1 MQKKLN
7 GTKTHK
13 TLANGFRAVRELM
26 GMPQAGYARLFEAER
41 AFVQELEEG
50 RLPAVLDHRLLKFM
64 LLSFTLN
71 RESDFISTLL
81 KQVNNFYG
89 LDHIFEKPF
98 PLLALYE
105 QVLGSGITKWPWI
118 IDSARFR
125 CKAIEKK
132 RLGSFLML
140 WGQKT
145 NIHDSLLTN
154 LSQQL
159 LAFINFIDGRT
170 IIIIPSIYLFLD
182 LNTTISNNPLVK
194 NLEIKLEKGE
204 TIGLALPREIPLA
217 QTTNTIA
224 WENLRLFSYS
234 QDKSVLRETAF
245 R

>member
-1 MQKKLN
+1 MN

-50 RLPAVLDHRLLKFM
+50 RLPAILDQRLLKFM

-81 KQVNNFYG
+81 QQINNFYG
-89 LDHIFEKPF
+89 LDHIFEKQF

-105 QVLGSGITKWPWI
+105 QVLGSEIAKWPWI

-145 NIHDSLLTN
+145 EIHNSLIT
-154 LSQQL
+154 SFPQQL

-170 IIIIPSIYLFLD
+170 IIVIPSVYLFLD
-182 LNTTISNNPLVK
+182 LNTATSSNPLVK
-194 NLEIKLEKGE
+194 NLEIKLERRE
-204 TIGLALPREIPLA
+204 TIGLALPSKIPLA
-217 QTTNTIA
+217 QTTNSIA

-234 QDKSVLRETAF
+234 QDSSLLRETAF

>member
-1 MQKKLN
+1 
-7 GTKTHK
+7 
-13 TLANGFRAVRELM
+13 
-26 GMPQAGYARLFEAER
+26 
-41 AFVQELEEG
+41 
-50 RLPAVLDHRLLKFM
+50 M

-81 KQVNNFYG
+81 QQINNFYG
-89 LDHIFEKPF
+89 LDHIFEKQF

-105 QVLGSGITKWPWI
+105 QVLGSEIAKWPWI

-145 NIHDSLLTN
+145 EIHNSLIT
-154 LSQQL
+154 SFPQQL

-170 IIIIPSIYLFLD
+170 IIVIPSVYLFLD
-182 LNTTISNNPLVK
+182 LNTATSSNPLVK
-194 NLEIKLEKGE
+194 NLEIKLERRE
-204 TIGLALPREIPLA
+204 TIGLALPSKIPLA
-217 QTTNTIA
+217 QTTNSIA

-234 QDKSVLRETAF
+234 QDSSLLRETAF